1 MLLHFLKINLLIIIL
16 FILSFFLISFPV
28 QTENF
33 NYGSYFFLPH
43 SVRVIAAVIF
53 GKIAFLG
60 LFISHLLVSEFST
73 SRTID
78 INLLLSLV
86 GSSSCYIAL
95 FVTNIFK
102 ISNINFKGMKFEQ
115 LLFIILLSSIINS
128 VGTFLVFDNIFIFS
142 SFKFIFSYLIGDFVG
157 GVIGFYVFIKIY
169 TAYKKKLND

>member
-1 MLLHFLKINLLIIIL
+1 MLQQFIKVNVLIIIL
-16 FILSFFLISFPV
+16 FILSFFLISIPI

-60 LFISHLLVSEFST
+60 LFISHLIVSEFST
-73 SRTID
+73 TRAID

-86 GSSSCYIAL
+86 SSSSCYMAVFI
-95 FVTNIFK
+95 THIFR
-102 ISNINFKGMKFEQ
+102 ISNANFEKIKFEQ

-128 VGTFLVFDNIFIFS
+128 IGTFLVFDNIFIFS
-142 SFKFIFSYLIGDFVG
+142 SLRFIFSYLIGDFVG
-157 GVIGFYVFIKIY
+157 GVIGFYIFIKVY
-169 TAYKKKLND
+169 TAYKNKLND

>member
-1 MLLHFLKINLLIIIL
+1 MSQKFFRINFLIIIL
-16 FILSFFLISFPV
+16 FILSFFFISIPV

-33 NYGSYFFLPH
+33 NYGSYLFLPH

-60 LFISHLLVSEFST
+60 LFISHLIVSEFST
-73 SRTID
+73 TRMIN

-86 GSSSCYIAL
+86 SSSSCYIAV
-95 FVTNIFK
+95 FITHIFK
-102 ISNINFKGMKFEQ
+102 ITNINFEKIKFEQ

-128 VGTFLVFDNIFIFS
+128 IGTFLVFDNIFVFS

-157 GVIGFYVFIKIY
+157 GVIGFYIFIKIY
-169 TAYKKKLND
+169 SKYKKK